1 MNKRGLYLL
10 GWIAALLC
18 LSGQAGFSQV
28 VVDSK
33 TADFLRNFDHQKI
46 KPAHIDTSYWS
57 VSRELRFEMALH
69 SVSKNWYQS
78 DNRSSLRLN
87 MYSLINANY
96 GALFPELFT
105 SDYQRAKSNAMRQ
118 AFQLLAMVI
127 SIALTPLVTD
137 ALGYGLTSII
147 YGILA
152 VAVILYCT
160 FGCHEI
166 TRTEDLQKPRL
177 FSTLRDLLTN
187 PKFWIFGLTNAFY
200 SAAMSLVMSAVPF
213 YVKYTL
219 GLGSMANTILLG
231 MVLLFAMAGVS
242 VWAFFVKKR
251 SVMPVWRIALAALT
265 VSFLPLYFVSGLFPA
280 LAAACLL
287 GFGYSGAITTMDL
300 IGARIMDEDTRKNG
314 LRREGTYASAMGF
327 MNRLSG
333 FFTSFAFLI
342 VGRIYGF
349 ESGEIPGPRPHD
361 AARFLMVVFP
371 FCVMILSVL
380 CSRFLKFPEDGGTS
394 AAESPAVP
402 GKETE

>member
-1 MNKRGLYLL
+1 
-10 GWIAALLC
+10 
-18 LSGQAGFSQV
+18 
-28 VVDSK
+28 
-33 TADFLRNFDHQKI
+33 
-46 KPAHIDTSYWS
+46 
-57 VSRELRFEMALH
+57 
-69 SVSKNWYQS
+69 
-78 DNRSSLRLN
+78 
-87 MYSLINANY
+87 
-96 GALFPELFT
+96 
-105 SDYQRAKSNAMRQ
+105 
-118 AFQLLAMVI
+118 
-127 SIALTPLVTD
+127 
-137 ALGYGLTSII
+137 
-147 YGILA
+147 
-152 VAVILYCT
+152 
-160 FGCHEI
+160 
-166 TRTEDLQKPRL
+166 
-177 FSTLRDLLTN
+177 
-187 PKFWIFGLTNAFY
+187 
-200 SAAMSLVMSAVPF
+200 
-213 YVKYTL
+213 
-219 GLGSMANTILLG
+219 
-231 MVLLFAMAGVS
+231 MAGVS
-242 VWAFFVKKR
+242 VWALFVKKH

-380 CSRFLKFPEDGGTS
+380 CSRFLKFPEDGDTS

-402 GKETE
+402 GKETK

>member
-1 MNKRGLYLL
+1 
-10 GWIAALLC
+10 
-18 LSGQAGFSQV
+18 
-28 VVDSK
+28 
-33 TADFLRNFDHQKI
+33 
-46 KPAHIDTSYWS
+46 
-57 VSRELRFEMALH
+57 
-69 SVSKNWYQS
+69 
-78 DNRSSLRLN
+78 
-87 MYSLINANY
+87 
-96 GALFPELFT
+96 
-105 SDYQRAKSNAMRQ
+105 
-118 AFQLLAMVI
+118 
-127 SIALTPLVTD
+127 
-137 ALGYGLTSII
+137 
-147 YGILA
+147 
-152 VAVILYCT
+152 
-160 FGCHEI
+160 
-166 TRTEDLQKPRL
+166 
-177 FSTLRDLLTN
+177 
-187 PKFWIFGLTNAFY
+187 
-200 SAAMSLVMSAVPF
+200 
-213 YVKYTL
+213 
-219 GLGSMANTILLG
+219 MANTILLG

-242 VWAFFVKKR
+242 VWALFVKKH
-251 SVMPVWRIALAALT
+251 SVMPVWRIALIALT

-380 CSRFLKFPEDGGTS
+380 CSRFLKFPEDGGPY
-394 AAESPAVP
+394 AAKSPAVP